1 MISSKGWVSGL
12 FCMAWLAFTLTCKA
26 GPTIRIAVAANFK
39 PVLQDIARRYEQQS
53 EATIQLSQGST
64 GLLYAQIM
72 QGAPFDI
79 FFAADR
85 ARPAQLEQDK
95 LTLHRQTYAL
105 GRLAFWVP
113 GATLVN
119 VDTLNNFTGTMA
131 IANPGYAPY
140 GKAALEVLASAGVG
154 NVKLVHGSNISQA
167 FAFVQTGNAPAGLVA
182 LSLLRQ
188 VGAVGTGYWPV
199 PASRHQPIEQQF
211 VVLKSAVAGY
221 EDFLSYL
228 GSSEVRQLIRESGYH
243 LPTRDDG

>member
-1 MISSKGWVSGL
+1 M
-12 FCMAWLAFTLTCKA
+12 FCVACLVFTLTCRA
-26 GPTIRIAVAANFK
+26 DPTIRIAVAANFK
-39 PVLQDIARRYEQQS
+39 PVLQEIARRYERQS
-53 EATIQLSQGST
+53 EAAIQLSQGST

-79 FFAADR
+79 FFAADKE
-85 ARPAQLEQDK
+85 RPAQLEQNK

-119 VDTLNNFTGTMA
+119 VDTLKNFTATIA

-154 NVKLVHGSNISQA
+154 NVRLVHGSNISQA

-182 LSLLRQ
+182 LSLLRRA
-188 VGAVGTGYWPV
+188 GADEAGYWPA
-199 PASRHQPIEQQF
+199 PASRHRPIEQQF